1 MIEMEEAAEEE
12 DNAILGFYNMDRPH
26 FQPDSEAVH
35 FNSNTNFAANLI
47 FADYFGLSCF
57 VA

>member
-1 MIEMEEAAEEE
+1 MIEMEEAEE
-12 DNAILGFYNMDRPH
+12 DNAILGFYNTDHPH
-26 FQPDSEAVH
+26 FLPDAEAVH